1 MNVIDIHWP
10 IAPANLHPEG
20 REVHVFAFPLA
31 QYPSVLEAC
40 RAVLSPEELT
50 LAARFRF
57 ERDQTGYAVG
67 RGVTRLV
74 LGRMLGMHPAELVL
88 AYGPL
93 GKPYL
98 APGKHP
104 AYWHFNLS
112 HSHGLAL
119 LAVTRLGEVGVDV
132 EQVRPIREM
141 LGIARRFFSE
151 CEQAALAAL
160 PEVEVPVGFFNLWT
174 RKEAW
179 LKATGTGIGGGLEGV
194 EVSLAPG
201 EPARLL
207 SLFGD
212 PVAAQEWSLQALAP
226 AAGFPAAVAVRAP
239 AVEVHGW
246 RWQFPA

>member
-1 MNVIDIHWP
+1 MNAIDIHWP
-10 IAPANLHPEG
+10 VAPPDVHPEG
-20 REVHVFAFPLA
+20 REVHVFAFPLV
-31 QYPSVLEAC
+31 QETSVLAAC
-40 RAVLSPEELT
+40 RAALSPEELT
-50 LAARFRF
+50 QAARFRF

-74 LGRMLGMHPAELVL
+74 LGRMLGVSPVELVL
-88 AYGPL
+88 AYGPH

-98 APGKHP
+98 APGRHP
-104 AYWHFNLS
+104 ANWHFNLS

-151 CEQAALAAL
+151 REQAALAAL
-160 PEVEVPVGFFNLWT
+160 PEAEVPVGFFNLWT

-179 LKATGTGIGGGLEGV
+179 LKATGSGIGGGLEGV

-226 AAGFPAAVAVRAP
+226 AAGFPAAVAIRAAGVVVR
-239 AVEVHGW
+239 GW